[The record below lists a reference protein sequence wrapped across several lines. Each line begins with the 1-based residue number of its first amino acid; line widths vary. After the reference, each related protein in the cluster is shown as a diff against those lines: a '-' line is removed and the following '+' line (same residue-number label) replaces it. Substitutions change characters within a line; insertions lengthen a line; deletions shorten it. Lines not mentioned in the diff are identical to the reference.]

1 MAAALVALPLI
12 AVPYQEASA
21 QDESSKAIPTP
32 QTELWGGLYSGMGP
46 DEAKVVIEA
55 VEGVRRA
62 KYEVRQAG
70 YSVMDVNVN
79 SDFTLAG
86 KKAKLELVFKDDRLL
101 QVQFFVVDDREWG
114 QCIVGGARAFNFFN
128 EALGSKYALAEG
140 TPNVDDT
147 LVNRLALQSRA
158 AAFEPYGEDKVDDVH
173 ALYTDGGDLLIQGTL
188 VTTGK
193 KYSDNAYQKMSN
205 CNQYGFLDGYLR
217 LIYMSKSETTALA
230 DERREERDEAARTA
244 ADDL

>member
-1 MAAALVALPLI
+1 MPGFELI
-12 AVPYQEASA
+12 DKSEYKQVSEVFLK
-21 QDESSKAIPTP
+21 SKT
-32 QTELWGGLYSGMGP
+32 LFRMGF
-46 DEAKVVIEA
+46 ENLRKNVYKVKSFEKAFAKH
-55 VEGVRRA
+55 
-62 KYEVRQAG
+62 
-70 YSVMDVNVN
+70 M
-79 SDFTLAG
+79 
-86 KKAKLELVFKDDRLL
+86 
-101 QVQFFVVDDREWG
+101 
-114 QCIVGGARAFNFFN
+114 
-128 EALGSKYALAEG
+128 GSKYALAEG

-173 ALYTDGGDLLIQGTL
+173 ALYTDGGDLLIQATL

-217 LIYMSKSETTALA
+217 LIYMSKNDTTALA